1 MTGSAAAAGAAGRLA
16 AGGGLV
22 LEDARARRPAA
33 PASARATAP
42 PATRAPAS
50 ASAAGRRTCSRV
62 SACAGYARTRT
73 AAADAPDTRRS
84 RTPDAIG
91 VDGSAQQR
99 VRHSGSRTW
108 MRPRGVQHGAV
119 RPSVRT
125 GRRAGVHARRGDGLV
140 DMDANAPAGQA
151 YKEAKE
157 RSRRPDDKKKVC

>member
-73 AAADAPDTRRS
+73 AAAAAAADAPDTRRS

-91 VDGSAQQR
+91 VGGSAQQR

-157 RSRRPDDKKKVC
+157 RSRRPDDK

>member
-73 AAADAPDTRRS
+73 AAAADAPDTRRS

-157 RSRRPDDKKKVC
+157 RSRRPDDK